1 MLHRAPFL
9 TAIAFSLYAAACT
22 QSEADACGEGTVY
35 RDGDCHPAPASSAG
49 TSSMSDGGAGNE
61 PGAGGA
67 SEASDPNF
75 GVDCTASDECMGA
88 TDYCIPM
95 SPFDTAYC
103 SASGCDLDASICPS
117 GWKCTDL
124 SQFLTDAPWACS
136 RPFPTK

>member
-1 MLHRAPFL
+1 MLHRALFF
-9 TAIAFSLYAAACT
+9 TALSFTVCAAACT

-35 RDGDCHPAPASSAG
+35 RDGDCHPAPAASAG
-49 TSSMSDGGAGNE
+49 TSSMSEG
-61 PGAGGA
+61 GAGGA
-67 SEASDPNF
+67 GAAVDPNF
-75 GVDCTASDECMGA
+75 GLACAASDECTGA
-88 TDYCIPM
+88 TDYCVPM

-124 SQFLTDAPWACS
+124 KQFLPDDPDAPSVCA